1 MDPATL
7 ECLALMDFPQLNCSL
22 CLSNNRQCTTSVARS
37 GMKLSENLESNI
49 DQLVTE
55 AFAELHPSRPFIPGE
70 TNIPVT
76 GKVFGQEE
84 LRAATKASLDFWLTS
99 GPYTEQFESRFAK
112 VVGMR
117 HAFMVNSGSS
127 ANLLAL
133 SSLTSPAHGE
143 RTLKPG
149 NEVITV
155 AAGFPT
161 TVTPILQNG
170 LVPVYVDVDPET
182 YVAIDEQ
189 MEAAVSSSTKAI
201 MMAHTLGNPFNLD
214 FVQDL
219 AKKHNLW
226 LIEDSCDGL
235 GGTYRGQTLGSFGD
249 LSTFSFYP
257 AHHITTGE
265 GGAVLVKKVAHK
277 RIVESFRDW
286 GRDCWCAPGCDNT
299 CLKRYEWILGEL
311 PEGYDHKYTYSHL
324 GYNLKSGDIQA
335 AIGLEQLDRLE
346 TFIELRRR
354 NWAYLL
360 NGLKDLE
367 EYFVLP
373 KATENSVPSWFGF
386 ALTVKPGAPKT
397 RNQIVQELNDKK
409 IGTRLLFGG
418 NLLRQPAFISA
429 PRRVISNLENTDRI
443 MNDTFW
449 IGVWPGLSIEM
460 LDYMITTSHEMFEK
474 S

>member
-1 MDPATL
+1 
-7 ECLALMDFPQLNCSL
+7 
-22 CLSNNRQCTTSVARS
+22 
-37 GMKLSENLESNI
+37 MKLSKDLDSNI
-49 DQLVTE
+49 DQLVAD
-55 AFAELHPSRPFIPGE
+55 AFSELHPATNFIAGE

-76 GKVFGQEE
+76 GKVFGPAE

-99 GPYTEQFESRFAK
+99 GPYTEKFESRFAK
-112 VVGMR
+112 TVGMR

-133 SSLTSPAHGE
+133 SSLTSPAHGD

-149 NEVITV
+149 DEVITV

-170 LVPVYVDVDPET
+170 LVPVYVDVHPET

-189 MEAAVSSSTKAI
+189 LEAAISPKTKAI

-214 FVQDL
+214 FVQEL

-226 LIEDSCDGL
+226 LIEDSCDAL
-235 GGTYRGQTLGSFGD
+235 GGTYRGQNLGTFGD

-265 GGAVLVKKVAHK
+265 GGAVLIKKVAHK

-299 CLKRYEWILGEL
+299 CLKRYEWTLGQL

-335 AIGLEQLDRLE
+335 AIGLAQLDRLE
-346 TFIELRRR
+346 SFVELRRR
-354 NWAYLL
+354 NWKYLAE
-360 NGLKDLE
+360 GLKTLE
-367 EYFVLP
+367 EFFILP
-373 KATENSVPSWFGF
+373 KPTEDSDPSWFGF
-386 ALTVKPGAPKT
+386 ALTVKENSPKT
-397 RNQIVQELNDKK
+397 RNQIVQELNEKK

-418 NLLRQPAFISA
+418 NLLRQPAFIGT
-429 PRRVISNLENTDRI
+429 PRRVIGALENTDRI
-443 MNDTFW
+443 MNETFW
-449 IGVWPGLSIEM
+449 VGVWPGLDIKM
-460 LDYMITTSHEMFEK
+460 LDYVIQSLENIVNA

>member
-1 MDPATL
+1 
-7 ECLALMDFPQLNCSL
+7 
-22 CLSNNRQCTTSVARS
+22 
-37 GMKLSENLESNI
+37 MKLSQNLDEGI
-49 DQLVTE
+49 DQLVSS
-55 AFAELHPSRPFIPGE
+55 AIAELHPTKPFVPNE
-70 TNIPVT
+70 TSIPVT
-76 GKVFGQEE
+76 GKLFGPEE

-112 VVGMR
+112 TVGMR

-133 SSLTSPAHGE
+133 SSLTSPAHGG
-143 RTLKPG
+143 RALKRG
-149 NEVITV
+149 DEVITV

-170 LVPVYVDVDPET
+170 LVPVYVDVDAET

-189 MEAAVSSSTKAI
+189 MEAAISSKTKAI

-226 LIEDSCDGL
+226 LIEDSCDAL
-235 GGTYRGQTLGSFGD
+235 GGTFKGQNLGSFGD

-265 GGAVLVKKVAHK
+265 GGAVLIKKVAHK

-299 CLKRYEWILGEL
+299 CLKRYEWTLGEL

-335 AIGLEQLDRLE
+335 AIGLAQLDRVDS
-346 TFIELRRR
+346 FVKLRRR
-354 NWAYLL
+354 NWKYLVE
-360 NGLKDLE
+360 GLKSLE
-367 EYFVLP
+367 NFLVLP
-373 KATENSVPSWFGF
+373 KATENSDPSWFGF
-386 ALTVKPGAPKT
+386 ALTVKPNSPKT
-397 RNQIVQELNDKK
+397 RNQIVQELNEKK

-418 NLLRQPAFISA
+418 NLLRQPAFIGTE
-429 PRRVISNLENTDRI
+429 RRVIGNLENTDRI

-449 IGVWPGLSIEM
+449 IGVWPGLSVEM
-460 LDYMITTSHEMFEK
+460 LDFMVTSMHDIFGVPL
-474 S
+474 

>member
-1 MDPATL
+1 M
-7 ECLALMDFPQLNCSL
+7 E
-22 CLSNNRQCTTSVARS
+22 
-37 GMKLSENLESNI
+37 LSESLVSKI
-49 DQLVTE
+49 DHLVNE
-55 AFAELHPSRPFIPGE
+55 AFIEFHSSKPFVPGE

-84 LRAATKASLDFWLTS
+84 LKSATQAVLDFWLTS
-99 GPYTEQFESRFAK
+99 GPYTEEFESRFAK
-112 VVGMR
+112 TVGMR
-117 HAFMVNSGSS
+117 HAIMVNSGSS

-133 SSLTSPAHGE
+133 SSLTSQAHGE
-143 RTLKPG
+143 RALKPSD
-149 NEVITV
+149 EVITV

-170 LVPVYVDVDPET
+170 LIPVYVDVNSET

-189 MEAAVSSSTKAI
+189 IEAAVSSKTKAI

-214 FVQDL
+214 LAQDL

-235 GGTYRGQTLGSFGD
+235 GGTYKSRTLGSFGD

-257 AHHITTGE
+257 AHHVTTGE
-265 GGAVLVKKVAHK
+265 GGAVLVKRVAHK

-299 CLKRYEWILGEL
+299 CLKRFEWTLGEL

-335 AIGLEQLDRLE
+335 AIGLAQLDRLDS
-346 TFIELRRR
+346 FIELRRR
-354 NWAYLL
+354 NWTHLL
-360 NGLKDLE
+360 NGLKDLD

-373 KATENSVPSWFGF
+373 KATEHSDPSWFGF
-386 ALTVKPGAPKT
+386 ALTVKSGGPKT
-397 RNQIVQELNDKK
+397 RKEIVQALNDKK

-418 NLLRQPAFISA
+418 NLLRQPAFIGT
-429 PRRVISNLENTDRI
+429 PRRVIGNLENTDRI

-449 IGVWPGLSIEM
+449 IGVWPGLTIEM
-460 LDYMITTSHEMFEK
+460 LDFMIGVIHEILIG
-474 S
+474 